1 MDNQDPVPVAEVPG
15 VTFWVEASGVIGV
28 TVDGKKTGYV
38 RLRTEFDTEELWN
51 EVVKRMNGLRVHAID
66 DFHSQILMAL
76 RLENDELTK
85 ELAKVTEQKRSAE
98 EVANFQLQQ
107 AGLKIQMLEESNR
120 RLMQEM
126 QASASSAAVRDLELL
141 LQQKA

>member
-1 MDNQDPVPVAEVPG
+1 MDDEDPVPVAEVPG
-15 VTFWVEASGVIGV
+15 VTFFVEVSGVTGV
-28 TVDGKKTGYV
+28 TVEGKKTGYV

-76 RLENDELTK
+76 RLENEELTK
-85 ELAKVTEQKRSAE
+85 ALAKVNEEKRAAAELYGATLAQVMERLKLLDEQ
-98 EVANFQLQQ
+98 
-107 AGLKIQMLEESNR
+107 NR

-126 QASASSAAVRDLELL
+126 QLAASSDAVRDLELL
-141 LQQKA
+141 LQKKS

>member
-15 VTFWVEASGVIGV
+15 ITFWVEASGVIGV

-38 RLRTEFDTEELWN
+38 RLRTEFDNEELWL

-76 RLENDELTK
+76 RLENEELTK
-85 ELAKVTEQKRSAE
+85 ELAKVTEQKRAGE
-98 EVANFQLQQ
+98 EVAGQQLAQ
-107 AGLKIQMLEESNR
+107 AGLQIQMLEESNR
-120 RLMQEM
+120 KLMQEM
-126 QASASSAAVRDLELL
+126 QASVSSAAVRDLELL